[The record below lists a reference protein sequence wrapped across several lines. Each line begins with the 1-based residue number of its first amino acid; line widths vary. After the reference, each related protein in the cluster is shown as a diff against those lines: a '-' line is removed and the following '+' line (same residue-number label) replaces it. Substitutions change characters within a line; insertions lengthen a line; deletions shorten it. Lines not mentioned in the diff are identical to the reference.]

1 MVIYEEKIDLLMIIS
16 QIMLNFVPVNTEI
29 KILEEEDIKLI
40 YLIIIDN
47 SWKTLKEYESRIL
60 PEWQKYR

>member
-40 YLIIIDN
+40 PYYN
-47 SWKTLKEYESRIL
+47 R
-60 PEWQKYR
+60 

>member
-47 SWKTLKEYESRIL
+47 SWKTLKEYESRTL